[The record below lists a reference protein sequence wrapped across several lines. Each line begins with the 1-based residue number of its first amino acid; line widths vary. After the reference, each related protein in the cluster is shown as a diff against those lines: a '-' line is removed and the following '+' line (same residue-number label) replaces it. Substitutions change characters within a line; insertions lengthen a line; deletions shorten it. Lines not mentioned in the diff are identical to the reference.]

1 MQQCRNIIAFKVVDR
16 TIAINPSFVAKNV
29 SANLVFG
36 GNGEGYIS
44 SRMKVDVGRFSE

>member
-1 MQQCRNIIAFKVVDR
+1 MQQCHNIIALQVVDR

-36 GNGEGYIS
+36 GNGEGPVS
-44 SRMKVDVGRFSE
+44 SRVKVDVGRFSE